1 MATIFFSYS
10 HKDEEQRDRL
20 ETHLSMLKRQGLI
33 DAWHDRRISA
43 GDEVHK
49 EISKNLEAADII
61 LLLVS
66 SDFIASEYCYNV
78 DMARA
83 LERHDAG
90 EAVVIPVILRPCDW
104 HSAPF
109 GKIMATPKDGK
120 PITKWTDIDEA
131 FLDVTLSIKEALQKR
146 GTSGSAVSFRSGP
159 SASTVRPSV
168 EVRSSNLRV
177 AKHFTDHDRD
187 QFLSEAFDYLNKFF
201 SNSIEELSLRNPEIG
216 GNVRLIDANRF
227 TAVAY
232 RNGTAICRCTIFIGG
247 LGLSRATQRICYLND
262 DSGVTNSFNEGVSV
276 DADDHALY
284 LKPLGM
290 HTRGTGDSNK
300 LTMQGA
306 AELYWGMF
314 IDPLQRS

>member
-10 HKDEEQRDRL
+10 HKYEEQRDRL

-43 GDEVHK
+43 GDEVHR
-49 EISKNLEAADII
+49 EISKNLEAADVI
-61 LLLVS
+61 LLLIS
-66 SDFIASEYCYNV
+66 PDFLASEYCYNIE
-78 DMARA
+78 MARA
-83 LERHDAG
+83 LERHDAD

-109 GKIMATPKDGK
+109 GGIMATPKDGK
-120 PITKWTDIDEA
+120 PITRWTDIDEA

-146 GTSGSAVSFRSGP
+146 GTSGPAVRFRP
-159 SASTVRPSV
+159 VPFASTVRPFV

-177 AKHFTDHDRD
+177 AKQFTDHDRD
-187 QFLSEAFDYLNKFF
+187 QFLSEAFDYLTKFF
-201 SNSIEELSLRNPEIG
+201 SNSIEELSRRNPGIG

-232 RNGTAICRCTIFIGG
+232 RNGSAICRCTIFIGG
-247 LGLSRATQRICYLND
+247 LGVSRATQRICYLNN
-262 DSGVTNSFNEGVSV
+262 DSGATNSFNESVSV
-276 DADDHALY
+276 NSDEHALY
-284 LKPLGM
+284 LQSFGM
-290 HTRGTGDSNK
+290 HARGTGELDK

-314 IDPLQRS
+314 IDPLQRA